1 MCQTLTPDR
10 ITEIS
15 SVKQP
20 AAIQQ
25 RRPDE
30 EEEVM
35 ALVEAEAKL
44 VIDAITEKRATAR
57 SRSAS
62 TDGVLDDARS
72 KSASIEILD
81 DVMMEEQAF
90 HANGANSCV
99 NTLERNKRLKTTIV
113 DIDLENDDEEDER
126 TPPAPVKTG
135 PRICK
140 PSEAVVNEEEAKAVR
155 GRRKGLYSSPV
166 KKPPIA
172 TKPSVAPKPRNITS
186 KSPPPISQASP
197 NDLYFNSYKNS
208 NTCSPLIGTRYFEM
222 GVSSPTRPISL
233 NPIFL

>member
-1 MCQTLTPDR
+1 MKSR
-10 ITEIS
+10 FFEN
-15 SVKQP
+15 
-20 AAIQQ
+20 
-25 RRPDE
+25 
-30 EEEVM
+30 
-35 ALVEAEAKL
+35 EAELSGSDEA
-44 VIDAITEKRATAR
+44 
-57 SRSAS
+57 AS
-62 TDGVLDDARS
+62 DEDVDLR
-72 KSASIEILD
+72 EED

-126 TPPAPVKTG
+126 TPPVPVKTG

-140 PSEAVVNEEEAKAVR
+140 PSEPSAVTEEEAKAVR

-197 NDLYFNSYKNS
+197 
-208 NTCSPLIGTRYFEM
+208 
-222 GVSSPTRPISL
+222 
-233 NPIFL
+233 